1 MDRVGVKNSDRPC
14 DLRLRPSWPP
24 VKSVRIAFLEGPS
37 GGPLQPSGED
47 EIRVRRTQVCA
58 NRLRVLFAIEITSRR
73 VHALGITRNP
83 DSTWVT
89 PQARNLAVGERL
101 RRIVFLIRDRD
112 AKFSG
117 PFDEVFRSEGVKVIE
132 TPIRSTACERVR

>member
-37 GGPLQPSGED
+37 GGPLPPSGED

-58 NRLRVLFAIEITSRR
+58 NRLRVLFAIENRGLELRT
-73 VHALGITRNP
+73 P
-83 DSTWVT
+83 D
-89 PQARNLAVGERL
+89 AG
-101 RRIVFLIRDRD
+101 LIRV
-112 AKFSG
+112 AG
-117 PFDEVFRSEGVKVIE
+117 QLAAYPSEGAMCWAVSS
-132 TPIRSTACERVR
+132 TSTASQLEFLCPLHADTRPRSSKHREPSTFKVNDG